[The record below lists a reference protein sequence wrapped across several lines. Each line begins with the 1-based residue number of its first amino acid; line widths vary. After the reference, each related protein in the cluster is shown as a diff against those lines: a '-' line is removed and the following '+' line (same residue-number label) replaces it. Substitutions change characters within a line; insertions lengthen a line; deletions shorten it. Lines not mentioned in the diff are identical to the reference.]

1 MPTRTQ
7 AIKTADELLRASADL
22 DPCEL
27 VQGELV
33 MMTPAG
39 SFHGRVESSIHFA
52 LFHWVREHE
61 LGMVFPGDTGFIL
74 ERFPDTVR
82 SPDVSFVQRSRIPP
96 VPPQGFFP
104 GSPDLA
110 VEIRSPD
117 DRSKEIESKIHN
129 YLAAG
134 SLVAWDVDP
143 ATKTVTVY
151 RLEVEPRVFGE
162 DDTLTEEALLPGFSL
177 AVKDIFVW

>member
-1 MPTRTQ
+1 
-7 AIKTADELLRASADL
+7 
-22 DPCEL
+22 
-27 VQGELV
+27 

-39 SFHGRVESSIHFA
+39 SFHGRIEDNIHCQVSVF
-52 LFHWVREHE
+52 VRENH

-74 ERFPDTVR
+74 ERGPDTVR
-82 SPDVSFVQRSRIPP
+82 SPDVAFVRRERIPS

-117 DRSKEIESKIHN
+117 ERPKEIEDKIRG

-134 SLVAWDVDP
+134 SLVVWDVDP
-143 ATKTVTVY
+143 TARTVTVH
-151 RLEVEPRVFGE
+151 RPGAEPEVLGE
-162 DDTLTEEALLPGFSL
+162 DDTLAEESLLPGFSL
-177 AVKDIFVW
+177 AVKAIFAW

>member
-1 MPTRTQ
+1 MSTRSQ

-39 SFHGRVESSIHFA
+39 SLHGQIETNIHFA
-52 LFHWVREHE
+52 LSQWVREHE
-61 LGMVFPGDTGFIL
+61 LGKVFPGDTGFIL

-82 SPDVSFVQRSRIPP
+82 SPDVSFVRRERIPP

-117 DRSKEIESKIHN
+117 DRPKELEAKIQN

-143 ATKTVTVY
+143 ATKTVTVH
-151 RLEVEPRVFGE
+151 RSGAEPRVFGE
-162 DDTLTEEALLPGFSL
+162 DETLTEEALLPGFSL
-177 AVKDIFVW
+177 AVKDIFAW